1 MSPYKYFDRKR
12 DTIDLGFKLMEDYCK
27 ASSLESPVPE
37 IAKTLWYRIF
47 LANYHL
53 ARPLYA
59 IMAACIFAAC
69 REHIS
74 LEFIPLCY
82 NLVAPIKFALQAL
95 WVVEHLALGIRSL
108 KYPLVR
114 YETSAWE
121 DTATYSIVSPIGVG
135 EPKKILLFWVDI
147 PVYTLMGNYN
157 STNPWLLDIHHRQT
171 LSLPK
176 AVIANVT
183 QYPKFKL
190 MAPKGGQSAREVAAK
205 EVAATEIPAKE
216 VALSPEV
223 GGSNN
228 IASKMPEETES
239 PITGSTSTT
248 AKAALKVK
256 KVDANSE
263 SSDRMGLST
272 ENAKDIQASKGDF
285 KGKEP
290 EWTMID
296 STHDVEKDKVWLEI
310 IGDDI
315 KTEKNEHESLV
326 ASMKRLFL

>member
-12 DTIDLGFKLMEDYCK
+12 DTIDLGFRLMEDYCK

-47 LANYHL
+47 LANYHI
-53 ARPLYA
+53 ARPMYA

-147 PVYTLMGNYN
+147 PAYTLMRNYN
-157 STNPWLLDIHHRQT
+157 STNPWLLDIHHRLT
-171 LSLPK
+171 LCLPK
-176 AVIANVT
+176 VVTGNVT
-183 QYPKFKL
+183 QYPKLKL
-190 MAPKGGQSAREVAAK
+190 MAPKGGKSVKEVAAK
-205 EVAATEIPAKE
+205 EISAN
-216 VALSPEV
+216 PEV
-223 GGSNN
+223 VGSNSA
-228 IASKMPEETES
+228 ASKMPEETEL
-239 PITGSTSTT
+239 PITDSTSTT
-248 AKAALKVK
+248 AKTAPEDK
-256 KVDANSE
+256 KVEA
-263 SSDRMGLST
+263 SSKSTDRKGLST
-272 ENAKDIQASKGDF
+272 ENANDVQASKGHP
-285 KGKEP
+285 KEKER
-290 EWTMID
+290 EWTMVD
-296 STHDVEKDKVWLEI
+296 STHDVGNDKVWLEI

-315 KTEKNEHESLV
+315 KTEKNEHETLV
-326 ASMKRLFL
+326 ASMKKLFL